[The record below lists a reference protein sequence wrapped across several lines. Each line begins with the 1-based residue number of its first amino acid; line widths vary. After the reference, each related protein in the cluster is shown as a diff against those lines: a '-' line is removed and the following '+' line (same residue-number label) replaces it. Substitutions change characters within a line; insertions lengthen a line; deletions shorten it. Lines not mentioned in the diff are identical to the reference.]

1 MIDKLRFILN
11 THEQVSH
18 PYQLSVLI
26 RYCTFS
32 EEQRTFNELLSC
44 LTEKLN
50 KMNRRACE
58 FLIDLALKMELL
70 ETALHWSA
78 RGWVINQLTSGRSD
92 LTEPEKIA
100 YLKYYLDT
108 DGALIMN
115 FLGELVQT
123 GEQGML
129 MSHFLNEGGVERVF
143 VNTAETYLQEVF
155 DISPRY
161 ELSKLLSLR
170 EKNYSK
176 SVRTDKFIPH
186 IEPLVD
192 LGFVSRS
199 YDGKAVRYAP
209 VYRNEN
215 GKSVNHTSVLYEQ
228 FNRVLDLDKIFSR
241 EGDFF
246 RRATVCFRL
255 PIREFVQSKD
265 YPIIKREI
273 IRAYNETKD
282 QYFRLARLNSIYDL
296 VCIRMLYAKPHRKLC
311 EEWDVNRI
319 IQQMNLESEEDIRFH
334 VDDMGIIRYV
344 TISEDYVKNEMD

>member
-1 MIDKLRFILN
+1 MIDKLRFVLN

-18 PYQLSVLI
+18 PYLLSVLI

-32 EEQRTFNELLSC
+32 EEQRSINQLLSC
-44 LTEKLN
+44 LTEKLK

-58 FLIDLALKMELL
+58 FLIDLALKMGLL
-70 ETALHWSA
+70 EKALHWSA
-78 RGWVINQLTSGRSD
+78 RGWVINQLTSGRRD
-92 LTEPEKIA
+92 LTEAEKVA

-108 DGALIMN
+108 DGALIIN
-115 FLGELVQT
+115 FLGELIQL

-129 MSHFLNEGGVERVF
+129 MSRFLNERGVERVF

-192 LGFVSRS
+192 LGFVKRS
-199 YDGKAVRYAP
+199 YNGRAVKYEP
-209 VYRNEN
+209 TYRNQN
-215 GKSVNHTSVLYEQ
+215 GKSVNYTSVLYEQ
-228 FNRVLDLDKIFSR
+228 FNCILDFDQIFSKD
-241 EGDFF
+241 GDFF
-246 RRATVCFRL
+246 RRATVCFGL
-255 PIREFVQSKD
+255 SVREIVKNKD
-265 YPIIKREI
+265 YSIIKQEI

-282 QYFRLARLNSIYDL
+282 EYFRLARLSSIYDL
-296 VCIRMLYAKPHRKLC
+296 VCIRMLYAKPYGKLC
-311 EEWDVNRI
+311 EESDVNRV

-334 VDDMGIIRYV
+334 VDDFGITRYV
-344 TISEDYVKNEMD
+344 TISEDYVKNEME